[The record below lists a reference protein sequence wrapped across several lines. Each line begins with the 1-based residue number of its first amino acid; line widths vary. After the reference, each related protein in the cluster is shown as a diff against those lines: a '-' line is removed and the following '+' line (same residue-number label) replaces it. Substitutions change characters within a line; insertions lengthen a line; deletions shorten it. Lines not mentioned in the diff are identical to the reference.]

1 MIVPLTPLDFC
12 RRAVQLYP
20 SKVGVVDRERRFTYQ
35 QFGERTNRL
44 ANAMRELG
52 IGRGSVVSFLCYN
65 SHQLLEAYYGIVQAQ
80 AILNPINI
88 RLTASEIE
96 FILNHAESKAVCFHS
111 DFRPLIQTLQ
121 SRVPG
126 LKHFV
131 ELEPSLPLLDSHY
144 DYEDLLSK
152 ASANFWSDP
161 VEDENETAELFYT
174 SGTTGHPKGVLLSH
188 RALYLHALNVIASLS
203 YTDRER
209 FLHIVP
215 LFHVNGWGTPHTLTA
230 VGGCHVMLQKFV
242 PKEVF
247 RLVQEEHITRLFA
260 VPAVFI
266 ALLNDPQREAYDLSS
281 LKQAMVGGAPSSL
294 SLIQRIEEVFGC
306 QAIVGYGLT
315 ETSPVISLA
324 LPKDHMLDWDK
335 AARLAHQVRAGT
347 AIIGPQI
354 RVINLEGKDVVPNDQ
369 EVGEIA
375 VRSNLVMTGYYK
387 DPEATSRA
395 IRDGWF
401 YSGDLAT
408 LNSEGA
414 LRIVDRSK
422 DIIISGG
429 ENISSAEVE
438 NALYNHPSV
447 LECAV
452 IGVPDE
458 NWGEVPV
465 ALVVCKAGMNA
476 TETELVAYIRRDL
489 AHFKC
494 PKAIY
499 FRDSLPKGGTGKIL
513 KRQLREPF
521 WQGKERRVN

>member
-1 MIVPLTPLDFC
+1 MFVPLTPLDFC
-12 RRAVQLYP
+12 RRAVHLYP
-20 SKVGVVDRERRFTYQ
+20 GKVGVVDREKRFTYQ
-35 QFGERTNRL
+35 KFGERTNRL
-44 ANAMRELG
+44 ASALRDLG
-52 IGRGSVVSFLCYN
+52 TSKGDVVSFLCYN
-65 SHQLLEAYYGIVQAQ
+65 SYQLLEAYYGAVQAQ

-88 RLTASEIE
+88 RLAGSEIE
-96 FILNHAESKAVCFHS
+96 FILNHAESKVICFHS

-121 SRVPG
+121 SQVPS
-126 LKHFV
+126 LKHFI
-131 ELEPSLPLLDSHY
+131 ELEPSLPLLEDHH
-144 DYEDLLSK
+144 DYEDLLSR
-152 ASANFWSDP
+152 APADFRANP
-161 VEDENETAELFYT
+161 VEDENEAAELFYT
-174 SGTTGHPKGVLLSH
+174 SGTTGHPKGVVLSH
-188 RALYLHALNVIASLS
+188 RALYLHAVNLIASLG
-203 YTDRER
+203 YTDCER

-230 VGGCHVMLQKFV
+230 VGGCHVMLRKFV
-242 PKEVF
+242 PQEVF
-247 RLVQEEHITRLFA
+247 RLIQEERITRLFA

-266 ALLNDPQREAYDLSS
+266 ALLNDPERKAYDLSS
-281 LKQAMVGGAPSSL
+281 LNQAVIGGAPSSL
-294 SLIQRIEEVFGC
+294 SLIRRIEEVFGC

-335 AARLAHQVRAGT
+335 PARLVHQVRAGT
-347 AIIGPQI
+347 EIIGSQI
-354 RVINLEGKDVVPNDQ
+354 RVINSDGKDVVPNDQ

-375 VRSNLVMTGYYK
+375 VRSNVVMTGYHK
-387 DPEATSRA
+387 DPDSTGRA

-414 LRIVDRSK
+414 IRIVDRSK

-438 NALYNHPSV
+438 NILYSHPSV

-476 TETELVAYIRRDL
+476 TETELIAHVRCDL

-494 PKAIY
+494 PKTIY
-499 FRDSLPKGGTGKIL
+499 FRQSLPKGGTGKIL